1 MTPGIW
7 GALSAVSWGV
17 SDFFA
22 RLTGRAAGFVDALLG
37 VLFMGTVFLSLW
49 LVIGRVAL
57 VWTVAG
63 TVLLVAAGACSLIGY
78 FFLYWSFGQGPVSV
92 AAPIA
97 GSYPALV
104 VIFAVVLGS
113 RPSVMQWVG
122 TAVTLAGVVIVA
134 RSGAEPALGE
144 SDEPVPAAT
153 PAPPAAPL
161 PAPVQQTAAA
171 AAKPAARTVAALPR
185 LTSVKSRTVAGAAI
199 SSVAWAVMISAT
211 QRVAPELGTVETIW
225 LPRVVAFVL
234 LAAVVAVRWSRGR
247 ARPSVPGRWW
257 PVLGAQAGLDVIGY
271 YTLYAAATG
280 PNPEIAAMASSA
292 YYVVTVVL
300 GRIFLKERI
309 GWMQA
314 GGISLVFAGVV
325 LLSA

>member
-37 VLFMGTVFLSLW
+37 VLFMGAVFLSLW
-49 LVIGRVAL
+49 LVVGRIAL
-57 VWTVAG
+57 VWTLSSA
-63 TVLLVAAGACSLIGY
+63 LLLIAAGVCSLIGY
-78 FFLYWSFGQGPVSV
+78 FFLYWSFTQGPVSV

-104 VIFAVVLGS
+104 VIIAVVLGS
-113 RPSVMQWVG
+113 RPSALQWLG

-134 RSGAEPALGE
+134 RGGVEGASAEHE
-144 SDEPVPAAT
+144 EPVPAAT

-161 PAPVQQTAAA
+161 SAAEAAVQVGGR
-171 AAKPAARTVAALPR
+171 PGSALGR
-185 LTSVKSRTVAGAAI
+185 LVPSKGHAVAGAAV
-199 SSVAWAVMISAT
+199 SSVAWAVMISIT
-211 QRVAPELGTVETIW
+211 QEVAPVVGNVQTIW
-225 LPRVVAFVL
+225 LPRTVAFVL
-234 LAAVVAVRWSRGR
+234 LAVVVGIRWTRGR
-247 ARPSVPGRWW
+247 PRPSVPGRWW
-257 PVLGAQAGLDVIGY
+257 PVIAAQAGLDVVGY

-292 YYVVTVVL
+292 YYVVTVVF

-309 GWMQA
+309 RLLQA
-314 GGISLVFAGVV
+314 AGIGLVFAGVV
-325 LLSA
+325 LLST